1 MKRLT
6 GSVTF
11 ALVALALLVAP
22 ASAGREWC
30 AKDPVVSLN
39 GTVVQIL
46 VAVPD
51 AYVPAVNGAI
61 DVRIAV
67 PSGVETDVVFLDA
80 GFNGH
85 GETVNFQ
92 TSDGAVAADGSFD
105 AGIQARVPVNQRT
118 LRELGLPNGA
128 VPLQVTVIT
137 NGELTWD
144 GSLPVVVDGE
154 TTVVEGSSNGTS
166 VSVNVQGSN

>member
-6 GSVTF
+6 GSVTL

-46 VAVPD
+46 VAVPKE
-51 AYVPAVNGAI
+51 YVPAVNGAI

-67 PSGVETDVVFLDA
+67 PSGVESEIVFLDA

-85 GETVNFQ
+85 GETVRFQ
-92 TSDGAVAADGSFD
+92 TTNGAVAADGSFD
-105 AGIQARVPVNQRT
+105 VGIRARVRVDQRT
-118 LRELGLPNGA
+118 LRALGLPNGA
-128 VPLQVTVIT
+128 VPVQVTVIT
-137 NGELTWD
+137 NGELTWNGD
-144 GSLPVVVDGE
+144 LPVVIDGD
-154 TTVVEGSSNGTS
+154 TTVVEGSSDGTN
-166 VSVNVQGSN
+166 VSVTVQGSN